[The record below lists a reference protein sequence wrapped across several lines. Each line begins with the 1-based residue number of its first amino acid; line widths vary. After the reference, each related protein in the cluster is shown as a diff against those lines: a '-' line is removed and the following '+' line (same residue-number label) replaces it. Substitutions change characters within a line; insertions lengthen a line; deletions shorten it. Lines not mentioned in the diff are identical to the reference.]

1 MLLLPPPLRLL
12 DLEWGILCNQIWK
25 MLPFLYW
32 NLCNSGLFKTSNTS
46 GIDGSFYINSGN
58 TGSSNWIYSSS
69 GVEWES
75 FKYLSD
81 WTLNKVKCFR
91 GNRENSQTAVPLS
104 RLSLMSCKSF
114 QFSRYCRV
122 VLTMAKLYWAQK
134 RKQKTDLGIF
144 SIKPLAL
151 LVELHV
157 PLVDVVD
164 VIVWV
169 VAAPPAI

>member
-1 MLLLPPPLRLL
+1 
-12 DLEWGILCNQIWK
+12 
-25 MLPFLYW
+25 
-32 NLCNSGLFKTSNTS
+32 
-46 GIDGSFYINSGN
+46 
-58 TGSSNWIYSSS
+58 
-69 GVEWES
+69 
-75 FKYLSD
+75 
-81 WTLNKVKCFR
+81 
-91 GNRENSQTAVPLS
+91 
-104 RLSLMSCKSF
+104 
-114 QFSRYCRV
+114 
-122 VLTMAKLYWAQK
+122 MAKLYWAQK